1 MQIILA
7 LLALSAASPGDPTHH
22 VIKNPDWLKRPSE
35 SSFLSV
41 YPQAALARGVGGSAM
56 IHCTVTVVGSLRDC
70 AVKDEN
76 PPGYGFGAAAIALS
90 PQFEMSPMTIDGRP
104 VDSAI
109 NVPIVFVRPNLPEE
123 AFGSRLPARGDLGQ
137 LNLTQV
143 PWTHAPTLAQVS
155 AAYPEKAR
163 AAHVGG
169 LVTLDCTF
177 EQGGTVRDCQVAEE
191 TPKGYDFG
199 RAARSLAGD
208 FVGPDT
214 LPDGRSTD
222 GDTTQFVV
230 AFSPEMID
238 GRAPVIGK
246 PSWSHL
252 PEALDMAAAFPAAAR
267 AAHVDVGHVVLG
279 CFVAVGGK
287 LISCSVQNETPAGLG
302 FGAAAMSLSSQFQVS
317 VWTDEGL
324 PTVGGSVA
332 VPIRYESGAPV
343 NSASPR
349 P

>member
-7 LLALSAASPGDPTHH
+7 LLALSTASPGDATHH

-41 YPQAALARGVGGSAM
+41 YPQGALARGVGGRAM

-76 PPGYGFGAAAIALS
+76 PEGYGFGAAAIALS
-90 PQFEMSPMTIDGRP
+90 PQFEMSPMTVDGTS
-104 VDSAI
+104 VESAI
-109 NVPIVFVRPNLPEE
+109 DIPIDFVRPNLPE
-123 AFGSRLPARGDLGQ
+123 ALGSRLPARRDLGQ

-143 PWTHAPTLAQVS
+143 AWTRAPTLAQVS

-177 EQGGTVRDCQVAEE
+177 EQGGRVRDCEVAEE
-191 TPKGYDFG
+191 TPQGYDFG
-199 RAARSLAGD
+199 RAARSLASD
-208 FVGPDT
+208 FVGPGT
-214 LPDGRSTD
+214 LPDGRSTA

-238 GRAPVIGK
+238 VKSPVIGK
-246 PSWSHL
+246 PTWTHL

-287 LISCSVQNETPAGLG
+287 LISCAVQKETPPGLG

-324 PTVGGSVA
+324 PTVGGSIT
-332 VPIRYESGAPV
+332 VPIRYESGTPV
-343 NSASPR
+343 NSASAKP
-349 P
+349 